1 MELVTIRKAHN
12 QSELWV
18 LKSKLEA
25 AGIPV
30 FVKNEFITQVMN
42 YMPAFV
48 AELQVPA
55 SDVQK
60 ANEVL
65 TLQASSEEDGEA

>member
-1 MELVTIRKAHN
+1 MEMVTIKKAHN

-25 AGIPV
+25 AGIHV
-30 FVKNEFITQVMN
+30 FVKNELITQVMN

-48 AELQVPA
+48 AELQVMT
-55 SDVQK
+55 SDHEK
-60 ANEVL
+60 ALEIL
-65 TLQASSEEDGEA
+65 KQPDLGKDK